1 MTAAILRLQLRAS
14 ALILIG
20 LVGCSS
26 LAKLGV
32 GVTPIKHVKEE
43 WQRYSTVYVRGAV
56 GNQVQLLGTWVYEVQ
71 DHTGTIWVL
80 TAQPGLDPGD
90 QIWIEGKVRYQA
102 IAIKGQELGE
112 AYLIEKARLEIKP
125 SQDTA
130 AQ

>member
-1 MTAAILRLQLRAS
+1 MKAAIRLQLRAS
-14 ALILIG
+14 ALILVG

-43 WQRYSTVYVRGAV
+43 WHRYSTVYIRGAV

-71 DHTGTIWVL
+71 DPTGTIWVL
-80 TAQPGLDPGD
+80 TAQPVPHLGD

-112 AYLIEKARLEIKP
+112 AYLIEKVRLEIDP
-125 SQDTA
+125 SQATA